1 MCEHDLRIF
10 HHDFSNAGPVSFRRP
25 IMSPELEIFRRS
37 PTGKP
42 KSKHPLVF
50 VHGAFTGAWCWNEH
64 FLTWFAEKGF
74 ETVSFSLR
82 GHGGS
87 GGRQLRSLASIDDY
101 VEDLEEVVD
110 TLGQT
115 PVLIGHSMGGYI
127 IQKYLENH
135 SAEAAILMASVP
147 PEGLIASNAMM
158 AMAQP
163 DLYFHMAWLQA
174 IGPHTFL
181 RERLGRA
188 MLSPDIAEDEGMIYF
203 GRLET
208 ESQRALLDMMGANPI
223 FLSPEQAPAMLVIG
237 ARDDEIIQS
246 ELIHHTA
253 KRYHAD
259 YALVDDIHHAMM
271 LDKNWELV
279 ADTMLEWLQVKLVSQ
294 QRSKGNKTAA

>member
-1 MCEHDLRIF
+1 
-10 HHDFSNAGPVSFRRP
+10 
-25 IMSPELEIFRRS
+25 MSPELEIFRRS

-64 FLTWFAEKGF
+64 FLNWFADKGF

-127 IQKYLENH
+127 IQKYLEQH
-135 SAEAAILMASVP
+135 TAEAAILMASVP
-147 PEGLIASNAMM
+147 PEGLLASNAMM

-163 DLYFHMAWLQA
+163 DLYFQMAWLQA

-223 FLSPEQAPAMLVIG
+223 FLTADEAPAMLVIG
-237 ARDDEIIQS
+237 AHDDEIIQS

-253 KRYHAD
+253 RKYHAD

-271 LDKNWELV
+271 LDKNWEKV
-279 ADTMLEWLQVKLVSQ
+279 AETMLEWLQVKLVTQ
-294 QRSKGNKTAA
+294 QRTKGNKSAA

>member
-1 MCEHDLRIF
+1 
-10 HHDFSNAGPVSFRRP
+10 
-25 IMSPELEIFRRS
+25 MSPELEIFRRS

-64 FLTWFAEKGF
+64 FLNWFADKGF

-127 IQKYLENH
+127 IQKYLEQH
-135 SAEAAILMASVP
+135 TAEAAILMASVP
-147 PEGLIASNAMM
+147 PEGLLASNTMM

-163 DLYFHMAWLQA
+163 DLYFQMAWLQA

-223 FLSPEQAPAMLVIG
+223 FLTADDAPAMLVIG
-237 ARDDEIIQS
+237 AHDDEIIQS

-253 KRYHAD
+253 RKYHAD

-271 LDKNWELV
+271 LDKNWEMV
-279 ADTMLEWLQVKLVSQ
+279 AETMLEWLQVKLVTQ
-294 QRSKGNKTAA
+294 QRTKGNKSAA

>member
-1 MCEHDLRIF
+1 
-10 HHDFSNAGPVSFRRP
+10 
-25 IMSPELEIFRRS
+25 MSPELEIFRRS

-64 FLTWFAEKGF
+64 FLNWFADKGF

-127 IQKYLENH
+127 IQKYLEQH
-135 SAEAAILMASVP
+135 TAEAAILMASVP
-147 PEGLIASNAMM
+147 PEGLLASNAMM

-163 DLYFHMAWLQA
+163 DLYFQMAWLQA

-208 ESQRALLDMMGANPI
+208 ESQRALLDMMGSNPI
-223 FLSPEQAPAMLVIG
+223 FLTADDAPAMLVIG
-237 ARDDEIIQS
+237 AHDDEIIQS

-253 KRYHAD
+253 RKYHAD

-271 LDKNWELV
+271 LDKNWEKV
-279 ADTMLEWLQVKLVSQ
+279 AETMLEWLQVKLVTQ
-294 QRSKGNKTAA
+294 QRTKGNKSAA

>member
-1 MCEHDLRIF
+1 
-10 HHDFSNAGPVSFRRP
+10 
-25 IMSPELEIFRRS
+25 MSPELEIFRRS

-64 FLTWFAEKGF
+64 FLNWFADKGF
-74 ETVSFSLR
+74 ESVSFSLR

-127 IQKYLENH
+127 IQKYLEQH
-135 SAEAAILMASVP
+135 TAEAAILMASVP
-147 PEGLIASNAMM
+147 PEGLLASNAMM

-163 DLYFHMAWLQA
+163 DLYFQMAWLQA

-223 FLSPEQAPAMLVIG
+223 FLTADDAPAMLVIG
-237 ARDDEIIQS
+237 AHDDEIIQS

-253 KRYHAD
+253 RKYHAD

-271 LDKNWELV
+271 LDKNWEKV
-279 ADTMLEWLQVKLVSQ
+279 AETMLEWLQVKLVTQ
-294 QRSKGNKTAA
+294 QRTKGNKSAA

>member
-1 MCEHDLRIF
+1 
-10 HHDFSNAGPVSFRRP
+10 
-25 IMSPELEIFRRS
+25 MSPELEIFRRS

-64 FLTWFAEKGF
+64 FLNWFADKGF

-127 IQKYLENH
+127 IQKYLEQH
-135 SAEAAILMASVP
+135 TAEAAILMASVP
-147 PEGLIASNAMM
+147 PEGLLASNAMM

-163 DLYFHMAWLQA
+163 DLYFQMAWLQA

-223 FLSPEQAPAMLVIG
+223 FLTTDEAPAMLVIG
-237 ARDDEIIQS
+237 AHDDEIIQS

-253 KRYHAD
+253 RKYHAD

-271 LDKNWELV
+271 LDKNWEKV
-279 ADTMLEWLQVKLVSQ
+279 AETMLEWLQVKLVTQ
-294 QRSKGNKTAA
+294 QRTKGNKSAA

>member
-1 MCEHDLRIF
+1 
-10 HHDFSNAGPVSFRRP
+10 
-25 IMSPELEIFRRS
+25 MSPELEIFRRS

-64 FLTWFAEKGF
+64 FLNWFADKGF

-127 IQKYLENH
+127 IQKYLEQH
-135 SAEAAILMASVP
+135 TAEAAILMASVP
-147 PEGLIASNAMM
+147 PEGLLASNTMM

-163 DLYFHMAWLQA
+163 DLYFQMAWLQA

-223 FLSPEQAPAMLVIG
+223 FLTADDTPAMLVIG
-237 ARDDEIIQS
+237 AHDDEIIQS

-253 KRYHAD
+253 RKYHAD

-271 LDKNWELV
+271 LDKNWEKV
-279 ADTMLEWLQVKLVSQ
+279 AETMLEWLQVKLVTQ
-294 QRSKGNKTAA
+294 QRTKGNKSAA

>member
-1 MCEHDLRIF
+1 
-10 HHDFSNAGPVSFRRP
+10 
-25 IMSPELEIFRRS
+25 MSPELEIFRRS

-64 FLTWFAEKGF
+64 FLNWFADKGF

-127 IQKYLENH
+127 IQKYLEQH
-135 SAEAAILMASVP
+135 TAEAAILMASVP
-147 PEGLIASNAMM
+147 PEGLLASNAMM

-163 DLYFHMAWLQA
+163 DLYFQMAWLQA

-223 FLSPEQAPAMLVIG
+223 FLTADDAPAMLVIG
-237 ARDDEIIQS
+237 AHDDEIIQS

-253 KRYHAD
+253 RKYHAD

-271 LDKNWELV
+271 LDKHWEKV
-279 ADTMLEWLQVKLVSQ
+279 AETMLEWLQVKLVTQ
-294 QRSKGNKTAA
+294 QRTKGNKSAA

>member
-1 MCEHDLRIF
+1 
-10 HHDFSNAGPVSFRRP
+10 
-25 IMSPELEIFRRS
+25 MSPELEIFRRS
-37 PTGKP
+37 PSGKA
-42 KSKHPLVF
+42 KSKHPIVF

-64 FLTWFAEKGF
+64 FLTWFADKGF

-87 GGRQLRSLASIDDY
+87 GGRQLRNLASIDDY

-127 IQKYLENH
+127 IQKYLERH
-135 SAEAAILMASVP
+135 TAEAAILMASVP
-147 PEGLIASNAMM
+147 PEGLLASNAIM

-163 DLYFHMAWLQA
+163 DLYFQMAWLQA

-181 RERLGRA
+181 RDRLGRA

-208 ESQRALLDMMGANPI
+208 ESQRALMDMMGANPI
-223 FLSPEQAPAMLVIG
+223 FLSADQVPAMLVIG

-271 LDKNWELV
+271 LDKNWEMV

-294 QRSKGNKTAA
+294 QRTKGNKSAA

>member
-1 MCEHDLRIF
+1 
-10 HHDFSNAGPVSFRRP
+10 
-25 IMSPELEIFRRS
+25 MSPELEIFRRS
-37 PTGKP
+37 PTGNA
-42 KSKHPLVF
+42 KSKHPIVF

-64 FLTWFAEKGF
+64 FLTWFADKGF

-87 GGRQLRSLASIDDY
+87 GGRQLRNLASIDDY
-101 VEDLEEVVD
+101 IEDLEEVID
-110 TLGQT
+110 TLGQI
-115 PVLIGHSMGGYI
+115 PVLVGHSMGGYI
-127 IQKYLENH
+127 VQKYLERH
-135 SAEAAILMASVP
+135 RAEAAILMASVP
-147 PEGLIASNAMM
+147 PEGLIASNAIM

-163 DLYFHMAWLQA
+163 DLYCHMAWLQA

-188 MLSPDIAEDEGMIYF
+188 MFSPDIAEDEGMIYF

-208 ESQRALLDMMGANPI
+208 ESQRALMDMMGVNPI
-223 FLSPEQAPAMLVIG
+223 FLSADRVPAMLVIG

-259 YALVDDIHHAMM
+259 YALIDGIHHAMM
-271 LDKNWELV
+271 LDKNWEKV
-279 ADTMLEWLQVKLVSQ
+279 ADTMLEWLQVKLVTQ
-294 QRSKGNKTAA
+294 QRIKDNKSAA

>member
-1 MCEHDLRIF
+1 
-10 HHDFSNAGPVSFRRP
+10 
-25 IMSPELEIFRRS
+25 MSPELEIFRRS

-64 FLTWFAEKGF
+64 FLNWFADKGF

-127 IQKYLENH
+127 IQKFLEQH
-135 SAEAAILMASVP
+135 TAEAAILMASVP
-147 PEGLIASNAMM
+147 PEGLLASNAMM

-163 DLYFHMAWLQA
+163 DLYFQMAWLQA

-223 FLSPEQAPAMLVIG
+223 FLTADYAPAMLVIG
-237 ARDDEIIQS
+237 AHDDEIIQS

-253 KRYHAD
+253 RKYHAD

-271 LDKNWELV
+271 LDKNWEKV
-279 ADTMLEWLQVKLVSQ
+279 AETMLEWLQVKLVTQ
-294 QRSKGNKTAA
+294 QRTKGNKSAA

>member
-1 MCEHDLRIF
+1 
-10 HHDFSNAGPVSFRRP
+10 
-25 IMSPELEIFRRS
+25 MSPELEIFRRS

-64 FLTWFAEKGF
+64 FLNWFADKGF

-127 IQKYLENH
+127 IQKYLEQH
-135 SAEAAILMASVP
+135 TAEAAILMASVP
-147 PEGLIASNAMM
+147 PEGLLASNAMM

-163 DLYFHMAWLQA
+163 DLYFQMAWLQA

-223 FLSPEQAPAMLVIG
+223 FLTADDAPAMLVIG
-237 ARDDEIIQS
+237 AHDDEIIQS

-253 KRYHAD
+253 RKYHAD

-271 LDKNWELV
+271 LDKNWEKV
-279 ADTMLEWLQVKLVSQ
+279 AETMLEWLQVKLVTQ
-294 QRSKGNKTAA
+294 QRTKGNKSAA

>member
-1 MCEHDLRIF
+1 MCEHVGRIS
-10 HHDFSNAGPVSFRRP
+10 HTTSSHIGPVSFRRP
-25 IMSPELEIFRRS
+25 SMSPELEIFRRS

-64 FLTWFAEKGF
+64 FLNWFADKGF

-127 IQKYLENH
+127 IQKYLEQH
-135 SAEAAILMASVP
+135 TAEAAILMASVP
-147 PEGLIASNAMM
+147 PEGLLASNAMM

-163 DLYFHMAWLQA
+163 DLYFQMAWLQA

-223 FLSPEQAPAMLVIG
+223 FLTADEAPAMLVIG
-237 ARDDEIIQS
+237 AHDDEIIQS

-253 KRYHAD
+253 RKYHAD

-271 LDKNWELV
+271 LDKNWEKV
-279 ADTMLEWLQVKLVSQ
+279 AETMLEWLQVKLVTQ
-294 QRSKGNKTAA
+294 QRTKGNKSAA